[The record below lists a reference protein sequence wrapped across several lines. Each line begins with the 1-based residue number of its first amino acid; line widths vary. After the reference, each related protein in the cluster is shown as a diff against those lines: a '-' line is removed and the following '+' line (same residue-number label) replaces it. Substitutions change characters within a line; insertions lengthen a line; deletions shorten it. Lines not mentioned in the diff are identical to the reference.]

1 MHIKRAPK
9 VQVRDAPTPDLS
21 SASHCL
27 STLRAPSLGT
37 CRLVALVE
45 VRRHSLR
52 LFGPPA
58 SGRCLGPMPRADSL
72 RFPLAVRRCMM
83 STASSGTH
91 RRPIARF
98 LSRGGLLTQR
108 MTEAGCTC
116 TTESSHNRVLC
127 LSRIPPSLSR
137 VNTPSVVLPGPTQG
151 QRRRCALLAHQ
162 WFPCRPLRRRP
173 PTSSYHTFN

>member
-9 VQVRDAPTPDLS
+9 VQVRDAPTPPTSHLHLTVSLLS
-21 SASHCL
+21 ALPRSAHAASSPLWRCVA
-27 STLRAPSLGT
+27 TLCGYSVL
-37 CRLVALVE
+37 L
-45 VRRHSLR
+45 
-52 LFGPPA
+52 
-58 SGRCLGPMPRADSL
+58 PRADSL